1 MVNIAPIIID
11 EVNVVFDFETRSLF
25 DPGHPEVIGCTEGV
39 ARYAALILWFVY
51 NLITVTVLL
60 NLLIAVMNASM
71 SSVQANTID
80 AWKFVRTQV
89 WLSYCNRQ
97 VSGSFLLPYKISLSQ
112 DSNPDQD
119 PKL

>member
-11 EVNVVFDFETRSLF
+11 EVNVEFDFEIRSLF

-97 VSGSFLLPYKISLSQ
+97 VEKLGNSCPWHLPKKDDSFAT
-112 DSNPDQD
+112 
-119 PKL
+119 